1 MESTLGNYNK
11 FEAYRMEV
19 NVVRSQNQLLF
30 ISEHN
35 FFIRHMN
42 LNLVNVHDMTLP
54 VFLSEEI

>member
-1 MESTLGNYNK
+1 MHTRPIHVVESTLGNCNK
-11 FEAYRMEV
+11 FEAYRVET

-42 LNLVNVHDMTLP
+42 INLLNMYMT
-54 VFLSEEI
+54 